1 MAKKSAIAKQHR
13 REVLVDRHR
22 EQRAEL
28 KRLVSHPDTDPDT
41 RADAVRR
48 LQRLPR
54 DSSATRL
61 RNRDVVD
68 GRPRGFN
75 RKFGLSRVRLRA
87 MAHRG
92 ELPGVRKA
100 SW

>member
-1 MAKKSAIAKQHR
+1 MAKKSAVAKQAR
-13 REVLVDRHR
+13 RAVLVDRHR
-22 EQRAEL
+22 ERRAEL
-28 KRLVSHPDTDPDT
+28 KRLVAHPDTDPQA
-41 RADAVRR
+41 RAEAVRR

-54 DSSATRL
+54 DSSPARL
-61 RNRDVVD
+61 RNRDAVD

-75 RKFGLSRVRLRA
+75 RRFGLSRNRLRE

>member
-1 MAKKSAIAKQHR
+1 MAKKSAIAKQR
-13 REVLVDRHR
+13 KRKALVDRYR
-22 EQRAEL
+22 ERRAEL
-28 KRLVSHPDTDPDT
+28 KRLIAAPGTDPQA
-41 RADAVRR
+41 RAAAVVR

-54 DSSATRL
+54 DSSAARL
-61 RNRDVVD
+61 RNRDAVD

-75 RKFGLSRVRLRA
+75 RKFGLSRVRLRE

>member
-1 MAKKSAIAKQHR
+1 MAKKSMIAKQLK
-13 REVLVDRHR
+13 REALVERHR
-22 EQRAEL
+22 GQRAEL
-28 KRLVSHPDTDPDT
+28 KRLIAHPDTDFEA
-41 RADAVRR
+41 RAAAVVK
-48 LQRLPR
+48 LQKLPR

-61 RNRDVVD
+61 RNRDAVD

-75 RKFGLSRVRLRA
+75 RKFGLSRVRLRE

-92 ELPGVRKA
+92 ELPGLRKA